1 MLHVAAALSDTL
13 ILESLIQRGAVV
25 NATDYHGQSA
35 LHVACQ
41 RGRQGA
47 AVSTIRFLRAG
58 CRAMKTKGMVFRYTW
73 VYSKEDTMAH
83 TRRLMVTS

>member
-1 MLHVAAALSDTL
+1 MTSSITILWRHGMTCVFVSVLHVAAALSDTL
-13 ILESLIQRGAVV
+13 IMESLIQRGAVV

-47 AVSTIRFLRAG
+47 AVSTI
-58 CRAMKTKGMVFRYTW
+58 
-73 VYSKEDTMAH
+73 
-83 TRRLMVTS
+83 